1 MQKGFSE
8 NFHISS
14 VSSKEEAGTQLTQQ
28 LNVKLQEAHTKKQQV
43 LLLVSGGSAFDLF
56 ASIAVSLIDQN
67 VTIGVLDERYSTD
80 PKENNFAQFQQ
91 TDFYQ
96 AVKDQGAKFI
106 DTTVQDG
113 ESHEAHAMR
122 FQKALFDWKA
132 SHPDGVIIA
141 TVGIGPDGH
150 TSGILPFPENP
161 SLFSELFET
170 PQKLVAA
177 YDADGKNPYRYRSTT
192 TNIFLRE
199 YIDHAFVYA
208 VGENKRD
215 ALGRVVAESGDL
227 PTTPARVLRE
237 MKDVQVFT
245 DIAFN

>member
-1 MQKGFSE
+1 MQKDFS
-8 NFHISS
+8 NNLHVTI
-14 VSSKEEAGTQLTQQ
+14 VSSKEDASAKLTQQ
-28 LNVKLQEAHTKKQQV
+28 LNAKLQESHAKQQPV

-56 ASIAVSLIDQN
+56 PSIDDSAIDEQ
-67 VTIGVLDERYSTD
+67 VTIGVLDERYSQD

-91 TDFYQ
+91 TDFYA
-96 AVKDQGAKFI
+96 AVKGKGAKFI

-113 ESHEAHAMR
+113 EEHEAHAVR
-122 FQKALFDWKA
+122 FQKALSDWKT

-161 SLFSELFET
+161 TLFTELFENPDT
-170 PQKLVAA
+170 LVAA

-192 TNIFLRE
+192 TNIFLRS
-199 YIDHAFVYA
+199 YLDHAFVYA
-208 VGENKRD
+208 VGENKKD
-215 ALGRVVAESGDL
+215 ALMRVVSDTGDL

-237 MKDVQVFT
+237 MKDVQLFT
-245 DIAFN
+245 DVALE